1 MWVMLAIDV
10 ICEIVMDSIN
20 ILKLTLA
27 KSFRAIIVIVLF
39 IIQDFWENMISIE
52 YAFLIR
58 LISNLS
64 GF

>member
-1 MWVMLAIDV
+1 MILQQQMTMWAMLAIDV

-39 IIQDFWENMISIE
+39 IS
-52 YAFLIR
+52 
-58 LISNLS
+58 
-64 GF
+64 

>member
-27 KSFRAIIVIVLF
+27 KSFEQLLLLLCSLVKL
-39 IIQDFWENMISIE
+39 
-52 YAFLIR
+52 
-58 LISNLS
+58 
-64 GF
+64 